1 MEGPFAEKSPEGQLT
16 LRNLPAFYIQCLLT
30 LPEILDREE
39 GDIRDALF
47 PNAFQQAPELRKDW
61 EKYAR
66 PDLLH
71 LFGDRVEIIREDLR
85 NFGINPTT
93 LAFNLAIPE
102 THVSAWL
109 ASLNAARLLLG
120 DDYGITAADMER
132 EPILDESPE
141 DKEIALLQIS
151 ILGHVQHLMLEPRG
165 EFGMGGMEFELGEDP
180 EEGVGDLP
188 EEDPGEAP
196 GEEDGGDAEGEA

>member
-1 MEGPFAEKSPEGQLT
+1 MEGPFAEKSPDGQLT

-30 LPEILDREE
+30 LPEILDRQE

-47 PNAFQQAPELRKDW
+47 PNAFQQAPELREDW

-85 NFGINPTT
+85 NFGINPNT

-120 DDYGITAADMER
+120 DDFGITAADMER
-132 EPILDESPE
+132 EPVLNDPPE

-165 EFGMGGMEFELGEDP
+165 MFEMGGAQFEVSDE
-180 EEGVGDLP
+180 
-188 EEDPGEAP
+188 
-196 GEEDGGDAEGEA
+196 AEGEAGDEPEETDGEDA